1 MLQPLL
7 QEPLLQVIEGAPLD
21 AATEDPVTLDAAL
34 QDAFIEDNVA
44 PEKLQVAKK
53 RKPIQ
58 QQVGKKKIRKG
69 ELKWFSQKFESNVI

>member
-7 QEPLLQVIEGAPLD
+7 QEPLFQVIEGAPLD
-21 AATEDPVTLDAAL
+21 AAFPEDPVTLDAAL

-44 PEKLQVAKK
+44 PEKLQVANK

-58 QQVGKKKIRKG
+58 QQVGKKKMRRG
-69 ELKWFSQKFESNVI
+69 E